1 MEIRRL
7 DVDDLLVDRPPY
19 VDAIGLMGALDT
31 LQGKPTILFGPKGT
45 GKTMG
50 LEAWAAD
57 HDYAVVQF
65 GCTEGTREKH
75 LYGALGMEG
84 GNVFFTLGCLTT
96 AIDAANELAESGD
109 HAGVMLRLDE
119 INSLTPQMQKGLN
132 SFADWQQSVAVPS
145 IGRVFKKKKGAVVW
159 PVGSMNPS
167 AHGGVFDLNEDLK
180 SRFRQVWIPYPQA
193 DQERVILRSVLPNA
207 DADHVEK
214 LLSIATETRQ
224 GSLAYQL
231 SPRDLV
237 QCLEDAAGTDTAPGM
252 GLERAIKL
260 LSYHYDE
267 GTDRDT
273 FHARVL
279 GSTKIDLTEVEFLE
293 PPANLTTPHKAGVN
307 RKSGLR

>member
-7 DVDDLLVDRPPY
+7 DVDDLLVERPPY
-19 VDAIGLMGALDT
+19 VDAIGLMGALDA

-96 AIDAANELAESGD
+96 AIETANELLKSGD

-119 INSLTPQMQKGLN
+119 VNSLTPQMQKGLN
-132 SFADWQQSVAVPS
+132 SFADWQRSVAVPS
-145 IGRVFKKKKGAVVW
+145 IGRRFRAGKEAKLW
-159 PVGSMNPS
+159 TVGTMNPS

-207 DADHVEK
+207 DVGQVDQLVG
-214 LLSIATETRQ
+214 IATETRQ

-237 QCLEDAAGTDTAPGM
+237 QCLEDAGGVNGTPGM
-252 GLERAIKL
+252 GLEKAIKL

-279 GSTKIDLTEVEFLE
+279 GCTSIDLATVEFLE
-293 PPANLTTPHKAGVN
+293 PPTNLAPPQRAGVN
-307 RKSGLR
+307 RRSGLR